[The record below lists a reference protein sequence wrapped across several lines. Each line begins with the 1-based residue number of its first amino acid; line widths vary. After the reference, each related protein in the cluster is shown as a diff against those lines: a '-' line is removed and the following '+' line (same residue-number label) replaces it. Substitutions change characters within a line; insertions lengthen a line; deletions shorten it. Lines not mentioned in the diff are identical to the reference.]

1 MIKGVND
8 MKKNILYFTRTMGVG
23 GTEKVILQ
31 LCESMKNEFDNI
43 IVCSCGG
50 ENVEKL
56 KKLGIKH
63 YKIGDIENK
72 NPIFMMKTIRELQRI
87 IKCEKINIVHTHHRM
102 AAFYSYIL
110 NKKYKFYFIHT
121 AHNTFYDKKMIT
133 KDSLRKSNLI
143 AVGDKVKLNLI
154 NEFSLPEKNII
165 TLYNGVKQESD
176 KICEIRELQLAK
188 QEGYF
193 LVGNIGRI
201 SEQKGMEYFVLAAK
215 DLVLKNK
222 RIKFFIIGDGE
233 DKEKIESLIDK
244 FNLKNE
250 VILLGYR
257 DDISNVIN
265 QLDLI
270 VLSSLWEGL
279 PLTPIEAFAAGKT
292 VIGTSVDGT
301 TEIIKD
307 NFNGILVEPKKE
319 EAISEAINYLYNN
332 FEIKK
337 LFEKNA
343 YNTYKEKF
351 SYDRFIINY
360 KNYYNKLIG
369 E

>member
-1 MIKGVND
+1 
-8 MKKNILYFTRTMGVG
+8 MKKNILYFTRTMGLG

-31 LCESMKNEFDNI
+31 LCESLKNEFDNI

-50 ENVEKL
+50 ENVNKL

-63 YKIGDIENK
+63 YKIDDIENK
-72 NPIFMMKTIRELQRI
+72 NPIFMLKTIRQLSKI
-87 IKCEKINIVHTHHRM
+87 IKNEEINIIHTHHRM

-110 NKKYKFYFIHT
+110 SKKYKFYSIHT
-121 AHNTFYDKKMIT
+121 AHNTFYDKKIIT
-133 KDSLRKSNLI
+133 KYSLKKSNLI

-165 TLYNGVKQESD
+165 TLYNGVKQESGN
-176 KICEIRELQLAK
+176 ICEINELQSAREK
-188 QEGYF
+188 GYF

-201 SEQKGMEYFVLAAK
+201 SEQKGMEYFVSAAK
-215 DLVLKNK
+215 NLVLKNK
-222 RIKFFIIGDGE
+222 RIKFFIVGDGE
-233 DKEKIESLIDK
+233 DKEKIEHLIDK
-244 FNLKNE
+244 LNLKNE

-257 DDISNVIN
+257 DDISNVIK
-265 QLDLI
+265 QLDLV

-279 PLTPIEAFAAGKT
+279 PLTPIEAFAVGKT

-307 NFNGILVEPKKE
+307 EFNGILVEPRKSE
-319 EAISEAINYLYNN
+319 CISEAIDYLYND
-332 FEIKK
+332 FKARK
-337 LFEKNA
+337 LFEENA
-343 YNTYKEKF
+343 YITYKEKF
-351 SYDRFIINY
+351 SYDRFITNY
-360 KNYYNKLIG
+360 KNYYNKLLG